1 MMIMTYVNS
10 WQMNVRPAIRVR
22 QSQRSVQNQ
31 ELNTKKN
38 SCVLQNQYISEI
50 LPFNHL
56 DNTINVFLF

>member
-1 MMIMTYVNS
+1 
-10 WQMNVRPAIRVR
+10 MNVRPAIRVR